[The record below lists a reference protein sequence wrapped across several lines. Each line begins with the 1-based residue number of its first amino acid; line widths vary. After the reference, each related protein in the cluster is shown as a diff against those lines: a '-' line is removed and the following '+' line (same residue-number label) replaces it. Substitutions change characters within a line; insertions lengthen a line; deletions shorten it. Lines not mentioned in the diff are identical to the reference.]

1 MPRFQTAP
9 TDAMAT
15 GRVKKPMD
23 NLDRDLFKEGIPFL
37 KLCGDGQLI
46 PGVGLISDKSLT
58 KWVLHIGTWVSA
70 LVMVCLVFRDVTED
84 KSDGKEAFLPQY
96 LRDQAM
102 VLLVGTI
109 VAIAGIVVAGV
120 SAVPATMPLI
130 NSIGTGVI
138 LMCFWIVASMTDRL
152 MAKNGDT
159 VKDTDGVEHT
169 LDLVLTYRYAFVAAT
184 LFGFGLAQVMN
195 YIIYTIV
202 APQNEYTTL

>member
-9 TDAMAT
+9 TDAMIT

-23 NLDRDLFKEGIPFL
+23 NLDENVFKDGIPFL
-37 KLCGDGQLI
+37 GFCGEGKLI

-58 KWVLHIGTWVSA
+58 KWVLHIGTWVTA

-102 VLLVGTI
+102 VLLIGTI

-130 NSIGTGVI
+130 NSIGSGVI

-152 MAKNGDT
+152 MATNGAVVT
-159 VKDTDGVEHT
+159 DTDGVEHT

-202 APQNEYTTL
+202 APQNEYATL